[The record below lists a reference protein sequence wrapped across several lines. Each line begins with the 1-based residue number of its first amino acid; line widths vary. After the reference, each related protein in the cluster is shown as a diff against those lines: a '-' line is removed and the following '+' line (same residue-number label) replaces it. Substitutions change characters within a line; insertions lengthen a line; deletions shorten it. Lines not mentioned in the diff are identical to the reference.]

1 MDYDE
6 KYEDIDVEIRGL
18 TNSDKLYLSACA
30 VLAVGL
36 LFMAS
41 IKLKY

>member
-1 MDYDE
+1 MDYDDDFDP
-6 KYEDIDVEIRGL
+6 YETKSL
-18 TNSDKLYLSACA
+18 NNSEKLYLSACA

-41 IKLKY
+41 IKIR